1 MFKISIQLLRAGKK
15 LRIFK
20 VLREDRHKQI
30 TAASTISDLIAKEGE
45 KRYFLKD
52 KSLFSR
58 CKSTSSHKGEVCTGK
73 KKIEFFHY
81 QQLDGATRQ

>member
-52 KSLFSR
+52 KSLFTVGASPSPLTKE
-58 CKSTSSHKGEVCTGK
+58 KSVLGK
-73 KKIEFFHY
+73 KK
-81 QQLDGATRQ
+81 